1 MTVHVSRFKGYR
13 FAEVGL
19 GFELPKPLAVCDIAV
34 RILHTRYDHLSH
46 HSEREQVQRRR
57 SMMESILTSPSE
69 TAAAVQDGKVEGEG
83 DEGESSKQVKEE
95 SRSVRSESRKM
106 VSEALIMCTLC
117 TCFLVDSVA
126 DNISVCPCVR
136 VL

>member
-1 MTVHVSRFKGYR
+1 MSRFKGYR
-13 FAEVGL
+13 FEEVGL
-19 GFELPKPLAVCDIAV
+19 GFELPKPLAVSDIAV

-57 SMMESILTSPSE
+57 SMMEGFLTGGPSE
-69 TAAAVQDGKVEGEG
+69 SAGEVQDGKIEGEG
-83 DEGESSKQVKEE
+83 DEGESSKQVEEE
-95 SRSVRSESRKM
+95 SRSVRSESRKR
-106 VSEALIMCTLC
+106 VSEALILCTLC

-126 DNISVCPCVR
+126 DNINVCPCVR